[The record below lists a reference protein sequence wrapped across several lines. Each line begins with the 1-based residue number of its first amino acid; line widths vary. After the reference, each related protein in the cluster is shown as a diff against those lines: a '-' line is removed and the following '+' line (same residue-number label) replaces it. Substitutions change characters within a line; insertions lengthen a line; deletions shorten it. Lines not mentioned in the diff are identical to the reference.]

1 MKIGDDVLTEL
12 SAAMV
17 DGNKLFLTDKVDR
30 KLYQQINKVL
40 EAAGGKWNRKEKAHV
55 FESDAET
62 RIDQIILTGEVE
74 IPKDEFNYFPSPP
87 AVVDEL
93 VTLACIMPGMAV
105 LEPSAG
111 RGAIALACHNEGGI
125 VDCVELMR
133 ENYEAL
139 HSMPF
144 RRIIN
149 NDFLATWVDE
159 FGLYDR
165 VVMNPPFAGLADIKH
180 VTHAYEF
187 LKAGGLLVSVMSAGV
202 MFRQNKLTAQF
213 REFVE
218 SVGGRFDPLPEGS
231 FRESGTMVNTV
242 IVSIPK

>member
-1 MKIGDDVLTEL
+1 MLQIDH
-12 SAAMV
+12 MV
-17 DGNKLFLTDKVDR
+17 G
-30 KLYQQINKVL
+30 
-40 EAAGGKWNRKEKAHV
+40 
-55 FESDAET
+55 
-62 RIDQIILTGEVE
+62 TGA
-74 IPKDEFNYFPSPP
+74 P
-87 AVVDEL
+87 VVDTGPF
-93 VTLACIMPGMAV
+93 V
-105 LEPSAG
+105 
-111 RGAIALACHNEGGI
+111 GI

-159 FGLYDR
+159 FGVYDR
-165 VVMNPPFAGLADIKH
+165 VVMNPPFAGMADIKH

-218 SVGGRFDPLPEGS
+218 
-231 FRESGTMVNTV
+231 
-242 IVSIPK
+242 